1 MMRGSHILMRLPYRW
16 RYVVVTVPTLTL
28 AVVGYFAVAP
38 WTVLIGTAAAAL
50 GVWFVT
56 ASHHRWLHSAT
67 MSTISTLGIDSSH
80 RLEVVG
86 RSEEARLALAVNR
99 LAARAILAV
108 GRAHS
113 VASYHETI
121 LDAIADG
128 VLVIDD
134 RGGMLYFNSAAQ
146 SMFGISDLTEEDNA
160 PQLAFKINAFEV
172 AEAATT
178 CLTTGSVQRINIQL
192 FNPSRHLVLW
202 AAPIGAQ
209 GSTEQRALLVVT
221 DRTQEHRQAESLS
234 EFVANASHELRTPIT
249 VIQTSV
255 ETLKQGWGLDGL
267 EAEFLDNIETS
278 GKKMGRLVAELM
290 ELTMIE
296 TRQTTLNLAPVA
308 VNDVIQA
315 TYTELRSVARKRA
328 VALDTEL
335 SDESPYVRA
344 DFDKLQLAVSNLVTN
359 AIKFS
364 SPSDKVRIAADIVGT
379 NVNIIVVDEGRG
391 IDPYDVPHIFERF
404 YRKNPESEDNQGF
417 GLGLAIVKN
426 IVELHDGSVHVDSQL
441 TVGTKFTITLPLSAS
456 PLDRSEA

>member
-16 RYVVVTVPTLTL
+16 RYVVVTVPPLTFGL
-28 AVVGYFAVAP
+28 VGYFALAP
-38 WTVLIGTAAAAL
+38 WALLIGAAATAL

-56 ASHHRWLHSAT
+56 ASHHRWLRSAT

-80 RLEVVG
+80 RLEVAG

-99 LAARAILAV
+99 LASRAILAV
-108 GRAHS
+108 GRAES
-113 VASYHETI
+113 IASYHETI

-128 VLVIDD
+128 VMVIDD

-146 SMFGISDLTEEDNA
+146 LMFGLADLTEEDNA
-160 PQLAFKINAFEV
+160 PPLASKINAFEV
-172 AEAATT
+172 AEAAAT
-178 CLTTGSVQRINIQL
+178 CLTTGSVQRVNIQL

-202 AAPIGAQ
+202 AAPINVQ
-209 GSTEQRALLVVT
+209 GHNEQRALLIVT
-221 DRTQEHRQAESLS
+221 DRTQEHRQSESLS

-296 TRQTTLNLAPVA
+296 TRQTALNLAPVA
-308 VNDVIQA
+308 VNDLIQA
-315 TYTELRSVARKRA
+315 TYAELRSVARKQG
-328 VALDTEL
+328 VALETQL
-335 SDESPYVRA
+335 GDESPYVSA

-364 SPSDKVRIAADIVGT
+364 SPGDKVRIDADVVGT
-379 NVNIIVVDEGRG
+379 TVNLNVVDEGRG
-391 IDPYDVPHIFERF
+391 IDPNDVPHIFERF
-404 YRKNPESEDNQGF
+404 YRKNYEQEDDQGF

-426 IVELHDGSVHVDSQL
+426 IVELHEGTVDVDSQL
-441 TVGTKFTITLPLSAS
+441 TAGSKFTISLPLSAS
-456 PLDRSEA
+456 PLD